1 MWATWAAVEA
11 ALGLKC
17 HAEKCYA
24 VRCHIVMVSC
34 CEVPH
39 SKVACCEVPHCK
51 VPATLQ
57 GALQQ
62 VAFSKAT
69 PVEHRPGNLC
79 REGALQLV
87 QI

>member
-1 MWATWAAVEA
+1 MWATQATVEA
-11 ALGLKC
+11 VLGLKC
-17 HAEKCYA
+17 HAERCCA

-51 VPATLQ
+51 VPAMLQ
-57 GALQQ
+57 GAH
-62 VAFSKAT
+62 SKAT
-69 PVEHRPGNLC
+69 PAEHRPGNLC

-87 QI
+87 RI